1 MKRSTLA
8 LALVA
13 LLALGLTTA
22 CGSRSSVKRTISV
35 SADATIKAKPN
46 MVNFSFGVS
55 RNGISAPR
63 ALAANSVTMQ
73 RVIAAIKKLGVA
85 PRDIQTQQVNVYPRT
100 DSRGITIGFT
110 ATNSI
115 SVNLHDVS
123 KTGRLITKATGA
135 GANIENGPTFSQEN
149 TDLTYEQALNKALD
163 KAHAKAAAMAKH
175 TGLSLG
181 KPATIKEG
189 TESVSPPYPLAAL
202 RQYDQKVAT
211 APIQPGRIEVTA
223 SVTVVYSAS

>member
-22 CGSRSSVKRTISV
+22 CGPRATKRTITV
-35 SADATIKAKPN
+35 SADATVKAKPN
-46 MVNFSFGVS
+46 LVNLSFGVS
-55 RNGISAPR
+55 RNGVSAAR

-73 RVIAAIKKLGVA
+73 RVLAAIKKEGVA
-85 PRDIQTQQVNVYPRT
+85 QRDIQTQQISVNPT
-100 DSRGITIGFT
+100 IDSNGNTTGYN
-110 ATNSI
+110 ASNSV

-123 KTGRLITKATGA
+123 KAGELITKVTGA
-135 GANIENGPTFSQEN
+135 GANIESGPTFSQEN

-163 KAHAKAAAMAKH
+163 RAHAKAASMAKH

-181 KPATIKEG
+181 KPATISEG
-189 TESVSPPYPLAAL
+189 NQNVVPIYAAGDLLAKSAP
-202 RQYDQKVAT
+202 VAK